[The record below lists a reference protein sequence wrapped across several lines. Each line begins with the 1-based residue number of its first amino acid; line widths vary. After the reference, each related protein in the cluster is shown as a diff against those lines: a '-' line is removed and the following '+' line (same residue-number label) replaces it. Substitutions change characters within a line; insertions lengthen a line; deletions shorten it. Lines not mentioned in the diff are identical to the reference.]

1 MHLAMTDLFRAKWT
15 HDIHEE
21 WMRNVV
27 ADYHDIDRLQVERI
41 RDLMDAHVRDCLV
54 AGYEQLIDSLTL
66 PDITD
71 RHVLASAIKCNAD
84 MIVTFNLKDFP
95 AQSLEPYG
103 IEAMHPDDFI
113 NLQLGLAPHIVA
125 GAAKNHRES
134 LKNPPK
140 SVEDYLLAL
149 ERQGLPQTVAA
160 LRLYSSLI

>member
-1 MHLAMTDLFRAKWT
+1 
-15 HDIHEE
+15 
-21 WMRNVV
+21 
-27 ADYHDIDRLQVERI
+27 
-41 RDLMDAHVRDCLV
+41 
-54 AGYEQLIDSLTL
+54 
-66 PDITD
+66 
-71 RHVLASAIKCNAD
+71 
-84 MIVTFNLKDFP
+84 
-95 AQSLEPYG
+95 
-103 IEAMHPDDFI
+103 MHPDDFI